1 MIQFR
6 SVLRPMNSFTR
17 LLPLILLMVPALP
30 CPAEDKRIEAFSRIH
45 YHRDGTRTESLKD
58 GTGTRIKEKT
68 YNENSVLVFVR
79 EFETDSK
86 GRLRN
91 GVIYDGK
98 KNVLGSMYYGY
109 DSATDQIVEERLF
122 NAKGRIIRR
131 LFYPGALKDPR
142 FAKRFVAFNYDPDNP
157 EAKPVAD
164 TKDVKPVR
172 PVEQAQDSFDP
183 GTPMGKGPA
192 PSLHG
197 TAKPAPAAPAGTAKP
212 PGRSFLPQRKPGGS
226 AAAPAPAPAP
236 VPRPAE
242 PAAKP
247 AGSQPKP
254 AEPLPLPAAPAKPRT

>member
-1 MIQFR
+1 
-6 SVLRPMNSFTR
+6 MNSFLR
-17 LLPLILLMVPALP
+17 LLPVLLLMVPAFP

-58 GTGTRIKEKT
+58 GTGTRIREKT
-68 YNENSVLVFVR
+68 YNENSVLAFVR
-79 EFETDSK
+79 EFETDRK

-157 EAKPVAD
+157 DGKPVAD

-197 TAKPAPAAPAGTAKP
+197 AAKPSEAPSSSGTAKPA
-212 PGRSFLPQRKPGGS
+212 GRSFLPQRKPGGT
-226 AAAPAPAPAP
+226 AGAPAPAPAP
-236 VPRPAE
+236 
-242 PAAKP
+242 AA
-247 AGSQPKP
+247 PKP
-254 AEPLPLPAAPAKPRT
+254 AAPAPSAPRPTDPLPLPPAPVKPRT

>member
-1 MIQFR
+1 
-6 SVLRPMNSFTR
+6 MNSLTR

-79 EFETDSK
+79 EFETDRK

-109 DSATDQIVEERLF
+109 DSATDQIVGERLF
-122 NAKGRIIRR
+122 NAKGNIIRR

-157 EAKPVAD
+157 AAKPVAD

-197 TAKPAPAAPAGTAKP
+197 AAKPAPAAAAKP

-226 AAAPAPAPAP
+226 AAAPAPAPVP
-236 VPRPAE
+236 VPKPAA

-247 AGSQPKP
+247 AGPPPKP
-254 AEPLPLPAAPAKPRT
+254 AEPLPLPPAPAKPRT

>member
-1 MIQFR
+1 MT
-6 SVLRPMNSFTR
+6 SFTR
-17 LLPLILLMVPALP
+17 LLPLLLLMVPAFP

-109 DSATDQIVEERLF
+109 DSATDQIVEERLL
-122 NAKGRIIRR
+122 NARGRIIRR

-197 TAKPAPAAPAGTAKP
+197 AAKPAPAAAAKP
-212 PGRSFLPQRKPGGS
+212 PGRSFLPQRKPGGTT
-226 AAAPAPAPAP
+226 APAPAPGPAAP
-236 VPRPAE
+236 AVRPAG
-242 PAAKP
+242 P
-247 AGSQPKP
+247 QPKP
-254 AEPLPLPAAPAKPRT
+254 AEPLPLPPAPGKPRT

>member
-1 MIQFR
+1 MT
-6 SVLRPMNSFTR
+6 SLTR
-17 LLPLILLMVPALP
+17 LLPLILLMVPAIP

-79 EFETDSK
+79 EFETDRK

-122 NAKGRIIRR
+122 NAKGNIIRR

-157 EAKPVAD
+157 AAKPVAD

-197 TAKPAPAAPAGTAKP
+197 AAKPAPAAAAKP

-226 AAAPAPAPAP
+226 AAAPAPAPVP
-236 VPRPAE
+236 VPKPAA

-247 AGSQPKP
+247 AGPPPKP
-254 AEPLPLPAAPAKPRT
+254 AEPLPLPPAPAKPRT

>member
-1 MIQFR
+1 
-6 SVLRPMNSFTR
+6 MNSLTR
-17 LLPLILLMVPALP
+17 LLPLILLMVPAIP

-79 EFETDSK
+79 EFETDRK

-122 NAKGRIIRR
+122 NAKGNIIRR

-157 EAKPVAD
+157 AAKPVAD

-197 TAKPAPAAPAGTAKP
+197 AAKPAPAAAAGTAKP

-226 AAAPAPAPAP
+226 AAAPTPAPAPAP
-236 VPRPAE
+236 VPVPKPAA

-247 AGSQPKP
+247 AGPPPKP
-254 AEPLPLPAAPAKPRT
+254 AEPLPLPPAPAKPRT

>member
-1 MIQFR
+1 
-6 SVLRPMNSFTR
+6 MNSLTR
-17 LLPLILLMVPALP
+17 LLPLIMLMVPALP
-30 CPAEDKRIEAFSRIH
+30 CAAEDKRIEAFSRIH

-68 YNENSVLVFVR
+68 YNENSVLAFVR

-109 DSATDQIVEERLF
+109 DSATDQIVEERLL
-122 NAKGRIIRR
+122 NAKGRLIRR

-197 TAKPAPAAPAGTAKP
+197 AAKPAPAAAAGTAKP
-212 PGRSFLPQRKPGGS
+212 PGRSFLPQRKPVGS
-226 AAAPAPAPAP
+226 AAAPAPSP

-247 AGSQPKP
+247 AGSPPKP
-254 AEPLPLPAAPAKPRT
+254 AEPLPQPPAPARPRT

>member
-1 MIQFR
+1 MT
-6 SVLRPMNSFTR
+6 SFTR
-17 LLPLILLMVPALP
+17 LLPLLLLMVPAFP

-109 DSATDQIVEERLF
+109 DSATDQIVEERLL
-122 NAKGRIIRR
+122 NARGRIIRR

-197 TAKPAPAAPAGTAKP
+197 AAKPAPAAAAKP
-212 PGRSFLPQRKPGGS
+212 PGRSFLPQRKPGGTT
-226 AAAPAPAPAP
+226 APAPAPG
-236 VPRPAE
+236 
-242 PAAKP
+242 PAAPAVKP
-247 AGSQPKP
+247 AGPQPKP
-254 AEPLPLPAAPAKPRT
+254 AEPLPLPPAPGRPRT

>member
-1 MIQFR
+1 
-6 SVLRPMNSFTR
+6 
-17 LLPLILLMVPALP
+17 
-30 CPAEDKRIEAFSRIH
+30 
-45 YHRDGTRTESLKD
+45 
-58 GTGTRIKEKT
+58 
-68 YNENSVLVFVR
+68 
-79 EFETDSK
+79 
-86 GRLRN
+86 
-91 GVIYDGK
+91 VIYDGK

-122 NAKGRIIRR
+122 NAKGNIIRR

-157 EAKPVAD
+157 AAKPVAD

-197 TAKPAPAAPAGTAKP
+197 AAKPAPAAAAGTAKP

-226 AAAPAPAPAP
+226 AAAPTPAPAPAP
-236 VPRPAE
+236 VPVPKPAA

-247 AGSQPKP
+247 AGPPPKP
-254 AEPLPLPAAPAKPRT
+254 AEPLPLPPAPAKPRT